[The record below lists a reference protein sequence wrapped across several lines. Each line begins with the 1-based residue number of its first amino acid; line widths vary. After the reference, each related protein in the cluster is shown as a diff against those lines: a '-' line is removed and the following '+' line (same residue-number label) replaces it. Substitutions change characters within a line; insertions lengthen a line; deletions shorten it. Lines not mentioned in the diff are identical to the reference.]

1 MARTALQLVKAFS
14 AKRVALDLGKGVEVA
29 CVVEDVTLN
38 YGREL
43 LLLRPVVGSGSKWT
57 DARKC
62 RVVPADWGN

>member
-43 LLLRPVVGSGSKWT
+43 LLLASRRRFRQQVDRRAKVPGRS
-57 DARKC
+57 C
-62 RVVPADWGN
+62 RLG